1 VRNRA
6 GHSHGALPF
15 LSPFWGGA
23 LEVFCALCAG
33 RGLARRAPA
42 ARPRARAGSED
53 GSQDAERRWRG
64 GAAAAPDAAAANG
77 GGGGAGGGAVSASA
91 TAQLARWEEYADEV
105 EEQMRQLL
113 GDNATLQAALA
124 ETRAALEAARPSVG
138 SASEGAPPPPCL
150 GPP

>member
-1 VRNRA
+1 MRNRA

-138 SASEGAPPPPCL
+138 STSEGAPLKPCL

>member
-1 VRNRA
+1 
-6 GHSHGALPF
+6 
-15 LSPFWGGA
+15 
-23 LEVFCALCAG
+23 
-33 RGLARRAPA
+33 
-42 ARPRARAGSED
+42 
-53 GSQDAERRWRG
+53 
-64 GAAAAPDAAAANG
+64 
-77 GGGGAGGGAVSASA
+77 VSASA

>member
-64 GAAAAPDAAAANG
+64 GAAAPPHAPAAKL
-77 GGGGAGGGAVSASA
+77 GGGGAGSASA

-138 SASEGAPPPPCL
+138 STSEGAPLKPCL